1 MKKNNFKKLFL
12 LGVLFILSFSSQ
24 AQSKQELNKIKEK
37 YDQKKL
43 TSLKNSF
50 KEKSSTQKQ
59 FALKIAKEKG
69 WKIKFTTQDGRLFEL
84 QKIVNGKPIY
94 YTTFNVAAAKS
105 TRVDHLNAG
114 GSLGLNLEGQNM
126 TAHVWDGGIARA

>member
-12 LGVLFILSFSSQ
+12 LGVLFIFSFSLQ
-24 AQSKQELNKIKEK
+24 AQSKQELNKIKEI

-59 FALKIAKEKG
+59 YAIKIAKEKG
-69 WKIKFTTQDGRLFEL
+69 WEIKFTTQDGRLLEL
-84 QKIVNGKPIY
+84 QKIANGKPI
-94 YTTFNVAAAKS
+94 
-105 TRVDHLNAG
+105 
-114 GSLGLNLEGQNM
+114 
-126 TAHVWDGGIARA
+126 